1 MAGDP
6 YKELG
11 VARGASQDD
20 IRKAFRKLAKEFHP
34 DKNPGDT
41 AAEDRFKRITAA
53 FDILGDEE
61 KRKKFDRGEIDAD
74 GREQF
79 RGFGGGPRGAGG
91 GFGQGGFGQGPGAGS
106 ARAGFEGIDLDE
118 LFGMFGGGAGA
129 RAGAGRGAAR
139 GQDLK
144 ATLDISLEDA
154 ITGATRRIQFS
165 DGRTLDVTIPK
176 GAADGQTI
184 RLRGQGAPGRG
195 AENGDALIELKIEA
209 HPVYRREGADL
220 TMDLPVSVPD
230 AVLGGK
236 VRVPTPE
243 GVVQMTVPKGSNSG
257 QVLRLKGRGAFA
269 GGKRGDLL
277 AKLVVTLPDE
287 QDEALVTFAEEW
299 RAKRPYAP
307 GR

>member
-11 VARGASQDD
+11 VARGASQDE

-79 RGFGGGPRGAGG
+79 RGFSGGG
-91 GFGQGGFGQGPGAGS
+91 
-106 ARAGFEGIDLDE
+106 
-118 LFGMFGGGAGA
+118 
-129 RAGAGRGAAR
+129 GRGAAR

-176 GAADGQTI
+176 GAGDGQTI
-184 RLRGQGAPGRG
+184 RLRGQGMPGRG
-195 AENGDALIELKIEA
+195 GEAGDALIELKVQP
-209 HPVYRREGADL
+209 HPLYRREGADL
-220 TMDLPVSVPD
+220 HMDLPVSVPD

-236 VRVPTPE
+236 VTVKTPD
-243 GVVQMTVPKGSNSG
+243 GAVSMTIPKASNSG
-257 QVLRLKGRGAFA
+257 QVLRLKGKGAFA

-277 AKLVVTLPDE
+277 AKLVVTLPE
-287 QDEALVTFAEEW
+287 YQDHNLVKFAEKW
-299 RAKRPYAP
+299 RADRPYSP
-307 GR
+307 GKA